1 MFDLNGKK
9 VLVIGLA
16 RTGVATSLFCARHE
30 AIVTAVDTRPESELA
45 EIAAKLRDAKNF
57 EEAIFKKDGLR
68 ADLHGA
74 FLTDKQRDFC
84 QKEGVIIDEAP
95 TTSSSQSNNPT
106 FPPSENTDSNSL
118 SPSKPDKES

>member
-45 EIAAKLRDAKNF
+45 EIAAKLRAAWF
-57 EEAIFKKDGLR
+57 R
-68 ADLHGA
+68 
-74 FLTDKQRDFC
+74 RDR
-84 QKEGVIIDEAP
+84 
-95 TTSSSQSNNPT
+95 
-106 FPPSENTDSNSL
+106 L
-118 SPSKPDKES
+118 Y